1 MATETF
7 VEFTFEAA
15 HALPPFAPLHGH
27 SFKTALFLRGAPD
40 PVYGWSHNL
49 YEVEKVIAEVRE
61 EVDHR
66 LLNDF
71 IEAPSLE
78 NVAQWLWRRFEP
90 RIPGLD
96 RLTLSRGRDGSAEG
110 CTCSRGL
117 MAAGAVGA

>member
-1 MATETF
+1 MTTETF

-27 SFKTALFLRGAPD
+27 SFKAALYLRGDPD

-49 YEVEKVIAEVRE
+49 YEVEKVIAEVKQS
-61 EVDHR
+61 VDHR
-66 LLNDF
+66 YLNDF
-71 IEAPSLE
+71 IEAPSIE
-78 NVAQWLWRRFEP
+78 NVSRWLWSQFEP

-110 CTCSRGL
+110 CTCTRAERV
-117 MAAGAVGA
+117 AAQAA